1 MNKRYLGKV
10 IYWFHNYGFV
20 ECLELKQ
27 SLFFHISDVSFGEMK
42 SVSLLDEVSFLTSVT
57 ERGEHKGKLK
67 ASKINIIAKG
77 DLSSISS
84 RRIGTVYDWNG
95 RYGFIKYPTDG
106 KKILLYKTR
115 ALYDNNV
122 KEGDVIVFNP
132 VNSNRDKTYLFAQFA
147 YPIKFE
153 TDIEFIIT
161 QYQAHSTPEL
171 KCYILNISKKSK
183 ELTTEQ
189 RFELDLI
196 CLDLITDNE
205 SYMNLVKLIKKY
217 KAEYYHPSHTLLS
230 KYIPDENNVYL
241 IQLWESDI
249 IDSYDL
255 DVITNYFLRSNADK
269 KRMIADRVSVEDKS
283 AILNEYYEKLLETG
297 RFNRLNNELKLLLN
311 IINPNA
317 KTDTPY
323 LYEKVKEQLK
333 SYLKPEAIIDLWLH
347 DYLPDLDEE
356 FIINNID
363 SKDFKTIN
371 ILLNKKENDKAS
383 RAGEVL
389 RKIYQ
394 KYFNEIINEGI
405 FDFDNE
411 YPVFI
416 KYLQIYKKQF
426 EIDFNKIIV
435 DLSDI
440 LEPYH
445 KFVLWLYGVT
455 VEFDPLKYI
464 LTTTDKI
471 DHYFKLKFVL
481 SYSEHFDVELSDLLD
496 KIYIDEDGLLDFST
510 TFKWNDLVY
519 PTKREGKEETT
530 SFLSDIA
537 TYNEKVNKDI
547 DIRNLAEEIYKAVKL
562 DDGIKLRLWLYSFT
576 GEYDYIGFRESY
588 KSLTAEEQK
597 LFRNKAN
604 DINVEEQEQIEA
616 LEVINCVKCKVHEN
630 GITTY
635 YAHLENIYF
644 SNEYIRLRKKDGKY
658 TEPLYELFSSTG
670 LNRLPSN
677 HSFNEILIE
686 IDVKEN
692 DIVEIRGLDILFSK
706 IHTGEISKALGSLK
720 EPLGVLSPKNSPYVE
735 DWKLRKQIIDYLNE
749 NQTEN
754 SESIIVN
761 EPKNF
766 YRRMDENSGIDSYE
780 KTGLYSI
787 EIENEYIIVW
797 ENIDLTFDRAT
808 YVFKCF
814 ANNYKSQIDK
824 IKEAIGSYAQFRSS
838 LLSMKDEKFSQHF
851 KNNFGFIVSIRKQ
864 RGKKESFSNWV
875 SKLEKAMYEP
885 IPDLPSE
892 EQLKEL
898 NRYISTTP
906 LSVSTKRV
914 SHKIAPVIIGDKLP
928 TVDIYEGGT
937 SISNKIKKS
946 NYKSSNKESLLK
958 SLKEFNQYFM
968 ENLNI
973 N

>member
-1 MNKRYLGKV
+1 M
-10 IYWFHNYGFV
+10 
-20 ECLELKQ
+20 
-27 SLFFHISDVSFGEMK
+27 
-42 SVSLLDEVSFLTSVT
+42 
-57 ERGEHKGKLK
+57 
-67 ASKINIIAKG
+67 
-77 DLSSISS
+77 
-84 RRIGTVYDWNG
+84 
-95 RYGFIKYPTDG
+95 
-106 KKILLYKTR
+106 
-115 ALYDNNV
+115 
-122 KEGDVIVFNP
+122 
-132 VNSNRDKTYLFAQFA
+132 
-147 YPIKFE
+147 
-153 TDIEFIIT
+153 
-161 QYQAHSTPEL
+161 
-171 KCYILNISKKSK
+171 
-183 ELTTEQ
+183 
-189 RFELDLI
+189 
-196 CLDLITDNE
+196 
-205 SYMNLVKLIKKY
+205 
-217 KAEYYHPSHTLLS
+217 
-230 KYIPDENNVYL
+230 
-241 IQLWESDI
+241 
-249 IDSYDL
+249 
-255 DVITNYFLRSNADK
+255 
-269 KRMIADRVSVEDKS
+269 
-283 AILNEYYEKLLETG
+283 
-297 RFNRLNNELKLLLN
+297 
-311 IINPNA
+311 
-317 KTDTPY
+317 
-323 LYEKVKEQLK
+323 
-333 SYLKPEAIIDLWLH
+333 
-347 DYLPDLDEE
+347 PDLDEE

-363 SKDFKTIN
+363 SKDFKTIDL
-371 ILLNKKENDKAS
+371 LLNKKENDKAS

-416 KYLQIYKKQF
+416 KYLQIYEIQF
-426 EIDFNKIIV
+426 EIDFNKIKV

-471 DHYFKLKFVL
+471 DHYFRLKFVL
-481 SYSEHFDVELSDLLD
+481 SYSENSGVELSDLLD
-496 KIYIDEDGLLDFST
+496 KIDINENGLLDFCT

-519 PTKREGKEETT
+519 PTNRVGQEETT
-530 SFLSDIA
+530 SFLTDIA
-537 TYNEKVNKDI
+537 TFNDKANRDI
-547 DIRNLAEEIYKAVKL
+547 DIHKLADEIYKAVKL
-562 DDGIKLRLWLYSFT
+562 DNGIKLRLWLYNFT
-576 GEYDYIGFRESY
+576 DKYDYIGFRESY
-588 KSLTAEEQK
+588 KSLTTEEQK
-597 LFRNKAN
+597 IFRNKAN

-616 LEVINCVKCKVHEN
+616 LEVINCVKCMVHEN

-658 TEPLYELFSSTG
+658 TEPHYELFSSTG
-670 LNRLPSN
+670 LNRLPLN

-692 DIVEIRGLDILFSK
+692 EIVGILGLDKLFSK
-706 IHTGEISKALGSLK
+706 IHTGEILKALGGVK
-720 EPLGVLSPKNSPYVE
+720 EPLGVLSPKNLPYVE

-754 SESIIVN
+754 SETIIVN

-787 EIENEYIIVW
+787 EIGDEYIIVW

-814 ANNYKSQIDK
+814 AENYTSQIDK
-824 IKEAIGSYAQFRSS
+824 IKKAIVSYAQFRSS
-838 LLSMKDEKFSQHF
+838 LLSMTDDKFSQQF

-875 SKLEKAMYEP
+875 SKIEKAMNEP

-898 NRYISTTP
+898 NRYISNTP
-906 LSVSTKRV
+906 LSVSTTRV
-914 SHKIAPVIIGDKLP
+914 PHKTAPVIIGDKLP
-928 TVDIYEGGT
+928 TVDIFEGGT
-937 SISNKIKKS
+937 RISKGIEKS

-958 SLKEFNQYFM
+958 SLKEFNKYFM